1 MLNNNI
7 NNFPVAFS
15 FDDILIEPKYS
26 EIKRGEAN
34 IVPKAFKNIAPR
46 IPIISSPM
54 STVTEYDMIVE
65 MLVLDG
71 LAIRHRYC
79 DINKLLSISQDR
91 FANSIEND
99 VTFGEQLPIA
109 VGSIPSH
116 KDAIDK
122 LIQISHKFFCVDVA
136 NGTHINALNTYKYIR
151 EQVPSADIMSGS
163 IATPDQ
169 ANLCIQYGCNV
180 LRIGVGSGSAC
191 ITRVVTGIGVPLAYS
206 IYEISNYLKNTS
218 DIVLVADGG
227 IRNSGDLV
235 KALALGADY
244 AIIGKLFAGTDE
256 SPGEIMPNFPMFSNE
271 TQTLDEVINN
281 ARNNMLKSKNKYDMG
296 KWYKF
301 YRGMASKTAL
311 VEENG
316 KDPNHLH
323 VEGEEF
329 SVPYIGP
336 VKNVVGQL
344 VNGLKQAMFYTGS
357 HSLYELKQTNKVLIT
372 QSGNI
377 EGAAHGKN

>member
-122 LIQISHKFFCVDVA
+122 LIQIGHKFFCVDVA
-136 NGTHINALNTYKYIR
+136 NGTHINALNTCKYIR

-163 IATPDQ
+163 IATVDQ
-169 ANLCIQYGCNV
+169 ANLCIQYGCNI
-180 LRIGVGSGSAC
+180 LRVGVGSGSAC
-191 ITRVVTGIGVPLAYS
+191 ITRVITGVGMPLAYS
-206 IYEISNYLKNTS
+206 IYKISDFLKNTK
-218 DIVLVADGG
+218 DIILVADGG
-227 IRNSGDLV
+227 IRNSGDMV

-244 AIIGKLFAGTDE
+244 VIIGRLFAGTDE
-256 SPGEIMPNFPMFSNE
+256 SPGEIE
-271 TQTLDEVINN
+271 EVIDLNPPLT
-281 ARNNMLKSKNKYDMG
+281 ALPRYKEATKKIKKY
-296 KWYKF
+296 F
-301 YRGMASKTAL
+301 GMASMKAL
-311 VEENG
+311 VEQNG

-329 SVPYIGP
+329 FVPYIGP

-357 HSLYELKQTNKVLIT
+357 HSLDELKQTNKVLIT
-372 QSGNI
+372 QSGYI
-377 EGAAHGKN
+377 EGLPYSKGA